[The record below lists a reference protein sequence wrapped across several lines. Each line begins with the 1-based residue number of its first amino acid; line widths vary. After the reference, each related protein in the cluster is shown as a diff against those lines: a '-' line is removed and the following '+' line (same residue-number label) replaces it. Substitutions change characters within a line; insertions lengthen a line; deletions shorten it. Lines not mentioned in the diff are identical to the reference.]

1 MNENNQPVSEAAAEQ
16 VLTPGAGGADG
27 RAGAA
32 ALAAAQAKAQENWN
46 SYLRAVAELDN
57 YRKRMDREIDNARKF
72 AIERFAQELVTVGD
86 ALEAGIQAGAANPG
100 PALLEGAQATLRE
113 LHRAFDKAGI
123 KIIDPA
129 GQPFDPAWHE
139 AMVAQESRE
148 QPANTVLSVIQKGY
162 SLNGRL
168 LRPARVIVSKAGCEA
183 QLNLLND
190 PQGSGHSFDLL
201 EDFHNG

>member
-1 MNENNQPVSEAAAEQ
+1 VNEIHHAEGMNPTDAAP
-16 VLTPGAGGADG
+16 TGGLEV
-27 RAGAA
+27 
-32 ALAAAQAKAQENWN
+32 ALAEAEARATENRS
-46 SYLRAVAELDN
+46 SYLRAVAELEN
-57 YRKRMDREIDNARKF
+57 FRKRSEREVENARKY

-86 ALEAGIQAGAANPG
+86 ALEAGINAGGG
-100 PALLEGAQATLRE
+100 PNSGQALLEGAQATLRQ

-129 GQPFDPAWHE
+129 GQPFDPEWHE

-168 LRPARVIVSKAGCEA
+168 LRPARVIVSKAPDGGG
-183 QLNLLND
+183 N
-190 PQGSGHSFDLL
+190 
-201 EDFHNG
+201 